1 MIQAGL
7 AEADVGSAYPNAKLY
22 GGHGALSR
30 TMASKSLARVS
41 MAVELTRVS
50 STN

>member
-22 GGHGALSR
+22 GGHGAVVENNGEQVSR
-30 TMASKSLARVS
+30 AGFDGC
-41 MAVELTRVS
+41 
-50 STN
+50 